1 MEARI
6 QENDREE
13 TYRIYFAEMLRY
25 TAKAWGYDAK
35 SVIDIL
41 HPPPEETR
49 TSEEVISGMKN
60 LLHSLGGE
68 EDESI

>member
-1 MEARI
+1 VEARI
-6 QENDREE
+6 EQNDRDE
-13 TYRIYFAEMLRY
+13 TYRIYSSEMLRY
-25 TAKAWGYDAK
+25 IAKAWGYDAK
-35 SVIDIL
+35 SYIDIL